1 MKKYINK
8 KSIII
13 TSIIFLL
20 LVTVGTTLAFVFT
33 ETDPIENTFLPS
45 KVSCAVVE
53 ADGIPVSGAIVETG
67 KAKTNVKIKNTGDT
81 AAYIRVDVI
90 VNWTSEDGSRVWAMD
105 PVRDTDY
112 EISYNLDDGWFEG
125 SDGFYYYSRAISP
138 DTLTNVLIEHAALK
152 NGVTAPIGTD
162 NTQYYFSIE
171 IIASAI
177 QSTPTSTVFE
187 QWGVNVNEDGTISK

>member
-53 ADGIPVSGAIVETG
+53 ADGAPVSGAIVETG
-67 KAKTNVKIKNTGDT
+67 KTKTNVRIKNTGDT
-81 AAYIRVDVI
+81 AAYIRVAVVI
-90 VNWTSEDGSRVWAMD
+90 NWTSEDGSRVWAID
-105 PVRDTDY
+105 PIRNTDY
-112 EISYNLDDGWFEG
+112 EISYNLDDGWFKG
-125 SDGFYYYSRAISP
+125 SDGFYYYSKIVSP
-138 DTLTNVLIEHAALK
+138 DKLTNILIEHAALK
-152 NGVTAPIGTD
+152 NGVTPPIGTD
-162 NTQYYFSIE
+162 NTQYYFSVE

-177 QSTPTSTVFE
+177 QSTPAATVFK